1 LLCALFFYLPLN
13 ETNQKSSTDIS
24 ISTETDIEI
33 HTVVGTVD
41 NEKKENEINNITLV
55 LSNKQPEKNPVKN
68 LSYEI
73 RSDTHTKVDKFKQDN
88 IEDWGESNNVLNNS
102 KKYRVKID
110 ITDDKMDKPL
120 KSGDEVVIIVTNID
134 MKPEKAQLRVPDSLI
149 DREVVLLYSH
159 VGTYE

>member
-1 LLCALFFYLPLN
+1 MLCALFFYLPLN

>member
-55 LSNKQPEKNPVKN
+55 LSNKQPEKN
-68 LSYEI
+68 L
-73 RSDTHTKVDKFKQDN
+73 
-88 IEDWGESNNVLNNS
+88 
-102 KKYRVKID
+102 
-110 ITDDKMDKPL
+110 
-120 KSGDEVVIIVTNID
+120 
-134 MKPEKAQLRVPDSLI
+134 
-149 DREVVLLYSH
+149 
-159 VGTYE
+159 